1 MITIQEAY
9 NKAFMD
15 LMSTGNNTVAHE
27 KFTEGK
33 YFGTLYI
40 KKNAT
45 WRSRPSV
52 VVYLKRIDGP
62 RNKNGNLMLIN
73 KQEKLDFLNSKGISS
88 GKYLLLSQNFLLYP
102 TTGCAITLCPFSIFN
117 FILVSL
123 FMFL

>member
-40 KKNAT
+40 NKIAT
-45 WRSRPSV
+45 WRSKHSV
-52 VVYLKRIDGP
+52 TVRLKRIDGP

-88 GKYLLLSQNFLLYP
+88 GVAKVTEARHFASYSKFYYTGLL
-102 TTGCAITLCPFSIFN
+102 
-117 FILVSL
+117 
-123 FMFL
+123 

>member
-45 WRSRPSV
+45 WRSKPSV
-52 VVYLKRIDGP
+52 TVRLKRIDGP

-88 GKYLLLSQNFLLYP
+88 GVAKVTEARYFASYSKFYYTGLL
-102 TTGCAITLCPFSIFN
+102 
-117 FILVSL
+117 
-123 FMFL
+123 